1 MEFWCFAS
9 ICIKTIQN
17 VDVCSD
23 ILNSITW
30 SKRNNMANNID
41 CMIIYG
47 TNLDVNTPYMY
58 VTPAATNLQP
68 ANKTMDY

>member
-1 MEFWCFAS
+1 
-9 ICIKTIQN
+9 
-17 VDVCSD
+17 
-23 ILNSITW
+23 
-30 SKRNNMANNID
+30 MANNID

-68 ANKTMDY
+68 ANKTMDYWGHETGKYVVNLASLPVSQYHVNNAIVL

>member
-1 MEFWCFAS
+1 
-9 ICIKTIQN
+9 
-17 VDVCSD
+17 
-23 ILNSITW
+23 
-30 SKRNNMANNID
+30 MANNID

-68 ANKTMDY
+68 ANKTMDYWGHETG

>member
-1 MEFWCFAS
+1 MEFWRFVS

-17 VDVCSD
+17 SD
-23 ILNSITW
+23 ILNAITW

-41 CMIIYG
+41 YMIIDG

-58 VTPAATNLQP
+58 VTPVATNLQP
-68 ANKTMDY
+68 ANKTVDY